1 MKSSDK
7 SITSPQL
14 DKSNKSNQSKSGTRR
29 NSKRGV
35 EEEIFSS
42 PNCMYC
48 NGHFEALTPAEVLK
62 KKYKIR
68 KFLDGKQTKKDEEFF
83 RMCILS
89 YQMMNQKNKRMTA
102 LDPEILFN
110 NAKKEGVQFYQYNE
124 WVTKKGTQVLFEGM
138 FLKE

>member
-1 MKSSDK
+1 MLDEKDTHTSIKFNHLDIKSSHISSDSDDSFDVKRKGSPGADSPKIKSGKGSKRQSFQNKIRSFMKSSDK

-68 KFLDGKQTKKDEEFF
+68 KFLDGK
-83 RMCILS
+83 
-89 YQMMNQKNKRMTA
+89 
-102 LDPEILFN
+102 
-110 NAKKEGVQFYQYNE
+110 
-124 WVTKKGTQVLFEGM
+124 
-138 FLKE
+138 